1 MSVSIGRLDET
12 SLPTLRN
19 KGMHVQKSRNRNVA
33 LFLSF
38 VGPAILFFV
47 LVFII
52 PMIFGVYLTLTD
64 WNGYSN
70 SKVLVGL
77 NNYIEVFSD
86 VSFWKSMGN
95 TVKYSF
101 VSVVM
106 INCLAFGLAYMLTSG
121 IKGERFLRAVFFI
134 PNLIGGLIL
143 GYIWRFIFSRVVVN
157 LYAFIPLA
165 IFKQSWLS
173 SPDTAMAAM
182 IIVTTWQYSG
192 YILLVYIAGFI
203 GIPQDMIEAARI
215 DGAKESCITRKIRIP
230 LMVPS
235 IVVSLFLTLTRTFK
249 VYDLNLSLTTGGP
262 YDSTKLAAMHIYTV
276 AFEEQRYGVGQ
287 AEALIMFAVMAAIA
301 LTQTYIGKKREQ
313 EM

>member
-1 MSVSIGRLDET
+1 MSCIIGRLDET
-12 SLPTLRN
+12 NLPTRRK
-19 KGMHVQKSRNRNVA
+19 KGMPVQKSHYRNVA

-38 VGPAILFFV
+38 VGPSIIFFV
-47 LVFII
+47 LVFIV
-52 PMIFGVYLTLTD
+52 PMMFGVYLTFTD
-64 WNGYSN
+64 WNGYSS

-77 NNYIEVFSD
+77 KNYIDVFSD
-86 VSFWKSMGN
+86 GSFWKSMGN
-95 TVKYSF
+95 TVTYSF

-106 INCLAFGLAYMLTSG
+106 VNLLAFALAYMLTSG

-143 GYIWRFIFSRVVVN
+143 GYVWRFIFSRVVVN
-157 LYAFIPLA
+157 LYSVIPLA
-165 IFKQSWLS
+165 LFKQSWLS

-192 YILLVYIAGFI
+192 YILLIYIAGFI

-215 DGAKESCITRKIRIP
+215 DGAKEVCITRKIRIP

-249 VYDLNLSLTTGGP
+249 VYDLNLSLTGGGP
-262 YDSTKLAAMHIYTV
+262 YDATKLAAMHIYAK
-276 AFEEQRYGVGQ
+276 AFEEQKYGVGQ
-287 AEALIMFAVMAAIA
+287 AEALILFVVMATIA